1 MKKVTTKQLMEASRA
16 LRNYTSMIEASKIV
30 NSPQQDQRL
39 QYDALGIAN
48 QQANSASS
56 NATKSTT
63 TAQQPQDLQYNGL
76 SIANQQAASAPGAAK
91 KWPTTKDEIIAFQK
105 ANTDS
110 KGQPLKPD
118 GLIGSDTMM
127 ALAKQGIQPPAG
139 FKMAGYKTASK
150 PAQAGKPAQVSA
162 PSQESAPELDRL
174 NANIASNQQWFDQQ
188 KTAKAQ
194 AAQQS
199 AQPVPG
205 MQQGVSAASS
215 AISPTFQSQQPVSED
230 DIEEGIPGVAKAL
243 GRGLINRTNPT
254 MVKPGVI
261 KGSTAAEKSANRFGR
276 DINKNAPTAALGTV
290 GTAMALSGGPDVAEI
305 PATGSAAPASSE
317 TDDVA
322 LGAQNLSNMEK
333 RIGDQNLAAMKK
345 LSGLKPQSTPAQKP
359 AQASD
364 PEVANWQ
371 RNLKQMGY
379 DAEVDGRMGPQ
390 TLKAFQKYM
399 QSDNVQESVSFT
411 TDDTLISRIVFLSK
425 R

>member
-1 MKKVTTKQLMEASRA
+1 MQDYNMKKINEKQLMESSRA
-16 LRNYTSMIEASKIV
+16 LRDYIDSVIEDGSQAAQSSSDTSRDFSWSNAGK
-30 NSPQQDQRL
+30 
-39 QYDALGIAN
+39 ALGNIWQGVKNTTNAIGQAGSDIASGFTSV
-48 QQANSASS
+48 QTPSATQNPS
-56 NATKSTT
+56 
-63 TAQQPQDLQYNGL
+63 G
-76 SIANQQAASAPGAAK
+76 
-91 KWPTTKDEIIAFQK
+91 WPTTPEAIRAFQK
-105 ANTDS
+105 AN
-110 KGQPLKPD
+110 GLKVD
-118 GLIGSDTMM
+118 GLIGSQTMT
-127 ALAKQGIQPPAG
+127 ALTNKGIKPPAG

-150 PAQAGKPAQVSA
+150 PAQAGKPAQVSS
-162 PSQESAPELDRL
+162 PSQESDPELDRL
-174 NANIASNQQWFDQQ
+174 NANIASHQQWFDQQ
-188 KTAKAQ
+188 KAARAQ

-205 MQQGVSAASS
+205 MQQGLSAASS
-215 AISPTFQSQQPVSED
+215 AITPTFQSQQPVSED
-230 DIEEGIPGVAKAL
+230 DIEEGEGIPGVVKAL

-276 DINKNAPTAALGTV
+276 DINKNAPTAALGTA
-290 GTAMALSGGPDVAEI
+290 GAAAALSGGPDVAEI

-379 DAEVDGRMGPQ
+379 DVDVDGRMGPQ

-411 TDDTLISRIVFLSK
+411 TDDTLISRIVSLSK